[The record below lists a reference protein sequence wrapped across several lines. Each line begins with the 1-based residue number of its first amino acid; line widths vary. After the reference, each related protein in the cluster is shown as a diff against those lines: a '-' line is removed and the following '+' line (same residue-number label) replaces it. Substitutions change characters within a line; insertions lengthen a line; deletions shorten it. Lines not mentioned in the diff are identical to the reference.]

1 MNKTPLILIDG
12 SYFIFH
18 RYYALLA
25 WYKIAKKEIPE
36 DPSKCPEFIEKFR
49 TSFPKKIKE
58 LLKKLKIKNKD
69 DCYIMVAK
77 DCPRNNIWR
86 NKHTTGYKATR
97 DYSNFHGKPF
107 FKMAYDELFENS
119 GVYKILYQEGL
130 EADDCIA
137 LVIKEFR
144 ENYSDVFKPTIIT
157 ADHDYMQLIEDDI
170 SIMTLKYKDIRT
182 PKNSTMNCKCDLFLK
197 IILGDKSDNIEPVF
211 SRCGK
216 KTALELWN
224 DKKKFLQKLK
234 DENCIEKYQKNQKII
249 DFRFIPK
256 KLQIEFYKNNIIK
269 TEKLFY

>member
-18 RYYALLA
+18 RYYALLS
-25 WYKIAKKEIPE
+25 WYKITKKEIPE

-49 TSFPKKIKE
+49 STFPKKIKE
-58 LLKKLKIKNKD
+58 LLKKLKIKKND
-69 DCYIMVAK
+69 DYYIMVAK
-77 DCPRNNIWR
+77 DCPRSNIWR
-86 NKHTTGYKATR
+86 NKHTNAYKATR

-119 GVYKILYQEGL
+119 GIYKILYQDGL

-144 ENYSDVFKPTIIT
+144 ENYSDIYKPIIIT

-182 PKNSTMNCKCDLFLK
+182 PKNSTMNSKCDLFLK
-197 IILGDKSDNIEPVF
+197 IILGDTSDNIKPVF
-211 SRCGK
+211 ERCGK
-216 KTALELWN
+216 KTALELWK
-224 DKKKFLQKLK
+224 DKKKFLLKLK
-234 DENCIEKYQKNQKII
+234 QENCIDKYKQNQKII
-249 DFRFIPK
+249 DFNYIPK
-256 KLQIEFYKNNIIK
+256 DLETKFYKNNIIK
-269 TEKLFY
+269 TEDLFY